1 MKVVKVKTHAGAEII
16 INLEHIDYI
25 SPDYNDVCFPY
36 RYVKLDDES
45 IKKVVDLIEIEGETN
60 EQTKRG

>member
-1 MKVVKVKTHAGAEII
+1 MKMVKVKTHAGAEII

-25 SPDYNDVCFPY
+25 SPDYNDICFPY

-45 IKKVVDLIEIEGETN
+45 MKKVVDLIERGE
-60 EQTKRG
+60 